1 MRKKF
6 ASRRMKAQR
15 VIGRVETRNESRT
28 NMHHNGLSW
37 SWQKDPRNPNIP
49 MPLNFYILPSYQRV
63 HFSVS
68 SSQAHQLNTEGQC
81 SVTPGRLGRRVSAK
95 GFPKIKGEEGMTFR
109 EARSLSSFL
118 SFLST
123 CKQCGIR
130 HEELQTKILAI
141 TATSADSDQTLD
153 QSMKSFES
161 EVPYFENVLC
171 QCCLDPRMSPD
182 SS

>member
-1 MRKKF
+1 MC
-6 ASRRMKAQR
+6 
-15 VIGRVETRNESRT
+15 I
-28 NMHHNGLSW
+28 
-37 SWQKDPRNPNIP
+37 
-49 MPLNFYILPSYQRV
+49 
-63 HFSVS
+63 
-68 SSQAHQLNTEGQC
+68 SQYLRLKLNTEGQC

-95 GFPKIKGEEGMTFR
+95 GFPKIKSEEGMTFR

-161 EVPYFENVLC
+161 EFAQVPYFENVLC
-171 QCCLDPRMSPD
+171 QCMLFRSADESRQLVVIQSNAIVSNLAPSRGGHLARS
-182 SS
+182 